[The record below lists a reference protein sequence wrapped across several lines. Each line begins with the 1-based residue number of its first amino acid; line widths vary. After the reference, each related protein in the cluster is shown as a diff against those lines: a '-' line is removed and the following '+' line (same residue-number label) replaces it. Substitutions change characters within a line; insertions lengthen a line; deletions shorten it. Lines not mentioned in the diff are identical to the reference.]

1 MTGGQIRF
9 DTGPLGDGTL
19 FRAPQAIIRADSAAG
34 VGPALAAMQAATE
47 RGCWL
52 AGYLSYEL
60 GHALIPRLA
69 GLMPADRQMPLILMG
84 VFDGPHPADPLPS
97 PDGVA
102 IGAVRPLWDR
112 ARYDAAIAAVHGLI
126 ESGDTYQI
134 NLTFPLQAEVE
145 GDPLAIYAALAARQ
159 PVGEGAFVDLGG
171 PVVLSRSPELFFAV
185 DADRRITTRPMKG
198 TAARGDTPANDAQ
211 AAQALHGSAKNRAEN
226 LMIVDLLR
234 NDLARVA
241 EAGSVRVENAFA
253 VETYP
258 TVHQMVST
266 VRARLAEGAGP
277 MELLTALFPC
287 GSITGAPKIRAME
300 LLAGIERD
308 ARGAYCGAIGR
319 IGPPDA
325 AGDGGG
331 EGDAAFNV
339 AIRTLR
345 LTEIENRRGTAEL
358 GVGGAIVADSE
369 ALPEWREA
377 LTKGAFAR
385 ASSPIWR
392 APAVDLVETM
402 RFEPAS
408 GIAALEAH
416 MQRMRDSAAVLGVSF
431 DRHEAR
437 NQIHALCF
445 DLETPS
451 TIRMMASRS
460 GALAL
465 EARPLPDPWPDPAQ
479 VIVLPLPV
487 DPGDW
492 RLQHKTSDRGFYDD
506 ARRVAA
512 DAGAQE
518 AIFLRDDGLVT
529 EGAITSI
536 FVADGEG
543 GWLTPPVALGL
554 LPGVLRGQMIASGE
568 AREAEL
574 TLADLE
580 GGFMLG
586 NALRGLMPARLMA

>member
-69 GLMPADRQMPLILMG
+69 GLMSADRQMSLILMG

-185 DADRRITTRPMKG
+185 DADRGITTRPMKG

-234 NDLARVA
+234 NDISRICLP
-241 EAGSVRVENAFA
+241 GTVRVPQLFN
-253 VETYP
+253 VETYA

-266 VRARLAEGAGP
+266 VQGQLAPDAG
-277 MELLTALFPC
+277 LAQILAALFPC
-287 GSITGAPKIRAME
+287 GSITGAPKVRSMQIIADLE
-300 LLAGIERD
+300 GA
-308 ARGAYCGAIGR
+308 AREVYCGAIGWVDPA
-319 IGPPDA
+319 GPMR
-325 AGDGGG
+325 
-331 EGDAAFNV
+331 FSV
-339 AIRTLR
+339 AIRSPWVETPGMLR
-345 LTEIENRRGTAEL
+345 LN
-358 GVGGAIVADSE
+358 VGGGIVHDSQAGSEWEE
-369 ALPEWREA
+369 ALCKA
-377 LTKGAFAR
+377 AFLGR
-385 ASSPIWR
+385 SPT
-392 APAVDLVETM
+392 A
-402 RFEPAS
+402 
-408 GIAALEAH
+408 
-416 MQRMRDSAAVLGVSF
+416 
-431 DRHEAR
+431 
-437 NQIHALCF
+437 
-445 DLETPS
+445 
-451 TIRMMASRS
+451 
-460 GALAL
+460 
-465 EARPLPDPWPDPAQ
+465 
-479 VIVLPLPV
+479 
-487 DPGDW
+487 
-492 RLQHKTSDRGFYDD
+492 
-506 ARRVAA
+506 
-512 DAGAQE
+512 
-518 AIFLRDDGLVT
+518 
-529 EGAITSI
+529 
-536 FVADGEG
+536 
-543 GWLTPPVALGL
+543 
-554 LPGVLRGQMIASGE
+554 
-568 AREAEL
+568 
-574 TLADLE
+574 
-580 GGFMLG
+580 
-586 NALRGLMPARLMA
+586 